1 MIRATALAFAAA
13 TILSATAVQAQTV
26 DIGPG
31 GPSID
36 LRSNRQRERDYD
48 REDARRDRDYDRRS
62 SRSDYRGDRDIA
74 TGSTGCRIV
83 TVRERDDTGRLV
95 TRETRECR

>member
-1 MIRATALAFAAA
+1 MFRATVLAFATAA
-13 TILSATAVQAQTV
+13 ILGGTGVQAQTV

-36 LRSNRQRERDYD
+36 LRSNRQRDRDMQRDDMRRD
-48 REDARRDRDYDRRS
+48 REDDRRS
-62 SRSDYRGDRDIA
+62 SRSRGDRDLA
-74 TGSTGCRIV
+74 TGSTGGCRTV
-83 TVRERDDTGRLV
+83 TVRERDDSGRMV

>member
-1 MIRATALAFAAA
+1 MFRATAIAFAAA
-13 TILSATAVQAQTV
+13 AILGITGVQAQTV

-36 LRSNRQRERDYD
+36 LRSNRQRDRDFQ
-48 REDARRDRDYDRRS
+48 REEFRRDRDDDRRS
-62 SRSDYRGDRDIA
+62 SRGYRGDRDVA
-74 TGSTGCRIV
+74 TGSTGRCRDV
-83 TVRERDDTGRLV
+83 TVRERDDSGRMV

>member
-1 MIRATALAFAAA
+1 MLRVTALAFAAA
-13 TILSATAVQAQTV
+13 TILGASGVQAQTV

-48 REDARRDRDYDRRS
+48 RSDSRRDRDDDRRS
-62 SRSDYRGDRDIA
+62 TRRDRDLA
-74 TGSTGCRIV
+74 TGSAGGCRTV
-83 TVRERDDTGRLV
+83 TVRERDDNGRMV

>member
-13 TILSATAVQAQTV
+13 TILGATAVQAQSV

-36 LRSNRQRERDYD
+36 LRSNRQRERDFQRD
-48 REDARRDRDYDRRS
+48 DIRRDRDDDRRS
-62 SRSDYRGDRDIA
+62 SRRDRDIS
-74 TGSTGCRIV
+74 TGSTGCRTV
-83 TVRERDDTGRLV
+83 TVRERDDSGRMV

>member
-1 MIRATALAFAAA
+1 MIRATALAFVAAA
-13 TILSATAVQAQTV
+13 VIGTTGVQAQSV

-36 LRSNRQRERDYD
+36 LRSNRQRERDFQRD
-48 REDARRDRDYDRRS
+48 EMRRDRDDERRS
-62 SRSDYRGDRDIA
+62 SRRESRDRDIT
-74 TGSTGCRIV
+74 TGATGCRVV
-83 TVRERDDTGRLV
+83 TVRERDDSGRMV